1 MKADGV
7 IFDMDGLMFDTERLG
22 LEGWK
27 KAGRILGYPIG
38 AEMVARIRGCNRTD
52 AEKMFKERYGENF
65 DYGRAREIRLNYA
78 AREIEE
84 NGLPVKPG
92 LYSLLEFLKNRELP
106 MAVATACDSK
116 TAHGNLEK
124 AGIQEYFKAVICG
137 DEIRHAKPWPDIFIC
152 AAKRLGTGCG
162 NTIVFEDSVNGIEAA
177 YRAGCIPVMVRI
189 LLCRMKRCK
198 RNVFVLLTASVRQRR
213 CLIHAAPQAG
223 PYDNGLAF
231 SYHRCSYDMKKPS
244 GQDAHSREDV
254 ICRYAAALGA

>member
-78 AREIEE
+78 AREIED

-177 YRAGCIPVMVRI
+177 YRAGCIPVMVPDLTVPDEAVQKKCFCVI
-189 LLCRMKRCK
+189 NSLCEAEALFDSCSAAGR
-198 RNVFVLLTASVRQRR
+198 SV
-213 CLIHAAPQAG
+213 
-223 PYDNGLAF
+223 
-231 SYHRCSYDMKKPS
+231 
-244 GQDAHSREDV
+244 
-254 ICRYAAALGA
+254 